1 MKLKTNETALPAGA
15 AAGAL
20 ARTWTRSFTLR
31 ASVLLSAAL
40 LTACGGGSSG
50 NSFVAQRVFAFGDEA
65 SVINAD
71 GSKYSINAVLAD
83 NVSLDCASN
92 PIWIQAVASRYGLVF
107 PQCNVAAVPAVA
119 PASRIYA
126 ANGAK
131 AGDVAAQIDGQVASG
146 GFQANDLA
154 TVLAGSND
162 IVAQFAQYPG
172 VPEATLSA
180 NLASAGTALALQ
192 VNRLADLGVK
202 VLVSTAPDLGRAP
215 YAGDR
220 SAGSTNANPALLSRL
235 SKAFNDALL
244 VRLTNDGHR
253 IGLIQL
259 DAYVQAVDNARA
271 AGSVTF
277 VNTTLAACLSSAP
290 LPTCTSQTLGTDAAA
305 VPPPATPASASATTW
320 LWADALRLS
329 AGGQTGLG
337 ALATSRA
344 QNNPF

>member
-1 MKLKTNETALPAGA
+1 MKLKTNSVATAARAVAVRAG
-15 AAGAL
+15 
-20 ARTWTRSFTLR
+20 
-31 ASVLLSAAL
+31 VLLSAAL
-40 LTACGGGSSG
+40 LASCGGSG
-50 NSFVAQRVFAFGDEA
+50 TQLNSFVAARVFAFGDES
-65 SVINAD
+65 SVINTD
-71 GSKYSINAVLAD
+71 GSKYAINALLAD
-83 NVSLDCASN
+83 NVTLDCASN
-92 PIWIQAVASRYGLVF
+92 PIWIQSVASLYGLVF

-126 ANGAK
+126 ANGAL
-131 AGDVAAQIDGQVASG
+131 AGDVAAQIDTQVNNG
-146 GFQANDLA
+146 GFVTNDLA

-162 IVAQFAQYPG
+162 IVAQFVQYPG
-172 VPEATLSA
+172 VPEATLTA
-180 NLASAGTALALQ
+180 NLTTAGTALALQ

-202 VLVSTAPDLGRAP
+202 VLISTAPDLGRAP

-220 SAGSTNANPALLSRL
+220 SAGSTNTNPALLSRL

-277 VNTTLAACLSSAP
+277 VNTTLGACLSSAP
-290 LPTCTSQTLGTDAAA
+290 LPTCTTLTLGTDAAA
-305 VPPPATPASASATTW
+305 IPPPATPTAASATTW
-320 LWADALRLS
+320 LWADALHLS
-329 AGGQTGLG
+329 TGGQTGLG
-337 ALATSRA
+337 ALAVSRA

>member
-1 MKLKTNETALPAGA
+1 MKLKTNPIEIAARSAGRA
-15 AAGAL
+15 VARSLGWRAG
-20 ARTWTRSFTLR
+20 
-31 ASVLLSAAL
+31 VLLSAAL
-40 LTACGGGSSG
+40 LTACGGGTQS
-50 NSFVAQRVFAFGDEA
+50 NAFVAARVFAFGDES

-71 GSKYSINAVLAD
+71 GSKYSINAVKAD

-92 PIWIQAVASRYGLVF
+92 PLWIQAVAGQYGLVF

-126 ANGAK
+126 ANGAL
-131 AGDVAAQIDGQVASG
+131 AGDVAAQIDAQVNSG
-146 GFQANDLA
+146 GFAANDLA
-154 TVLAGSND
+154 TVLVGSND

-202 VLVSTAPDLGRAP
+202 VLISTAPDLGRAP
-215 YAGDR
+215 YGGNRA
-220 SAGSTNANPALLSRL
+220 AGSSNPNPALLSRL

-259 DAYVQAVDNARA
+259 DAYVQAVDNART

-290 LPTCTSQTLGTDAAA
+290 LPSCTTQTLGTDAAA
-305 VPPPATPASASATTW
+305 IPAPATPASASATTW
-320 LWADALRLS
+320 LWADSLRLS

-344 QNNPF
+344 RSNPF

>member
-1 MKLKTNETALPAGA
+1 MKLKTIEYGSA
-15 AAGAL
+15 A
-20 ARTWTRSFTLR
+20 LR
-31 ASVLLSAAL
+31 AGVLLSAAL
-40 LTACGGGSSG
+40 LSACGGSG
-50 NSFVAQRVFAFGDEA
+50 TQVNSFVATRVFAFGDES

-71 GSKYSINAVLAD
+71 GSKYSINAVKAD
-83 NVSLDCASN
+83 NTSLDCAAN
-92 PIWIQAVASRYGLVF
+92 PIWIQAVAGLYGLVF

-131 AGDVAAQIDGQVASG
+131 AGDVAAQIDTQVNSG
-146 GFQANDLA
+146 GFKANDLA

-202 VLVSTAPDLGRAP
+202 VLISTAPDLGRAP
-215 YAGDR
+215 YGGDR
-220 SAGSTNANPALLSRL
+220 SAGSTNLNPAVLSRL

-259 DAYVQAVDNARA
+259 DGYVQAVDNARA

-290 LPTCTSQTLGTDAAA
+290 LPNCTTQTLGTDAAA
-305 VPPPATPASASATTW
+305 IPPPATPASASATTW
-320 LWADALRLS
+320 LWADALHLS

>member
-1 MKLKTNETALPAGA
+1 MKLKTNQNASPVR
-15 AAGAL
+15 AAGRSLTSAVT
-20 ARTWTRSFTLR
+20 RTVTLC
-31 ASVLLSAAL
+31 AGVLWSAAL
-40 LTACGGGSSG
+40 LTACGGGSTG
-50 NSFVAQRVFAFGDEA
+50 NSFVAQRVFAFGDET

-71 GSKYSINAVLAD
+71 GSKFSINAVKAD
-83 NVSLDCASN
+83 NTSLDCAAN
-92 PIWIQAVASRYGLVF
+92 PIWIQSVAGLYGLVF

-131 AGDVAAQIDGQVASG
+131 AGDVAAQIDTQVNSG
-146 GFQANDLA
+146 GFATNDLA

-162 IVAQFAQYPG
+162 IVAQFVQYPG
-172 VPEATLSA
+172 VPEATLKA
-180 NLASAGTALALQ
+180 NLTSAGTALALQ
-192 VNRLADLGVK
+192 VNRLADLGVT
-202 VLVSTAPDLGRAP
+202 VLISTAPDLGRAP

-235 SKAFNDALL
+235 TKTFNDALL

-259 DAYVQAVDNARA
+259 DAYVQGVDNARA

-290 LPTCTSQTLGTDAAA
+290 LPTCTTQTLGTNAAA
-305 VPPPATPASASATTW
+305 IPAPATPASASATTW

-329 AGGQTGLG
+329 AGGQAGLG

-344 QNNPF
+344 RTNPF

>member
-1 MKLKTNETALPAGA
+1 MKLKTNLTGSAPR
-15 AAGAL
+15 AAG
-20 ARTWTRSFTLR
+20 RSMACSLGVR
-31 ASVLLSAAL
+31 ASVLLAAAL
-40 LTACGGGSSG
+40 LTACGGGSTG
-50 NSFVAQRVFAFGDEA
+50 NSFVAQRVFAFGDES

-71 GSKYSINAVLAD
+71 GSKYSINAVKAD
-83 NVSLDCASN
+83 NTSLDCASN
-92 PIWIQAVASRYGLVF
+92 PIWVQAVAGRYGLVF

-126 ANGAK
+126 ANGAM
-131 AGDVAAQIDGQVASG
+131 AGDVAAQIDAQVSSG
-146 GFQANDLA
+146 GFAANDLA

-180 NLASAGTALALQ
+180 NLVAAGTTLALQ

-202 VLVSTAPDLGRAP
+202 VLISTAPDLGRSP
-215 YAGDR
+215 YAGNR
-220 SAGSTNANPALLSRL
+220 SAGSTNLNPALLSRL

-259 DAYVQAVDNARA
+259 DAYVQAVDNSRA

-290 LPTCTSQTLGTDAAA
+290 LPTCTTQTLGTDAAA

-320 LWADALRLS
+320 LWADALHLS

-337 ALATSRA
+337 ALAMSRA